1 MTGFLWKCSSHS
13 PIHNDL
19 QNVPLIIALC
29 ESLIYD
35 ENSGRLMLVLK
46 IRIENEEWIYEEWT
60 DEI

>member
-1 MTGFLWKCSSHS
+1 MTSENAF
-13 PIHNDL
+13 
-19 QNVPLIIALC
+19 LIIALC

-46 IRIENEEWIYEEWT
+46 IRIENDEWIYEEWT